1 MITAGCT
8 RQTKMTQT
16 DVLFI
21 EPYYGGSHKQLV
33 DLLVR
38 EFGGTLFTLPPTKW
52 HWRTRVSALHFAD
65 TIPEAP
71 KECKTLFASSVLN
84 LCELVALRPD
94 LGKLNKVLY
103 FHENQLIYPVRKQ
116 LERDFQYGYNQ
127 ILSCLLA
134 DVILF
139 NSHFNMASFLD
150 SIPSFLKLIPDH
162 RPTRIVERIRGKCR
176 VAYFPL
182 EPNLHHL
189 VQTPEQTKQAF
200 HANSPQAGTTDAPQT
215 RTTDAPQTGT
225 IDALQTST
233 TDPPQTG
240 TTDAPQTGT
249 TDAPQTGTTNA
260 PQTSTT
266 DPPQTGTTD
275 APQTGTTDAPQ
286 TGTTN
291 APQTSTTDPPQTG
304 TTDAPQT
311 GTTNAPQTST
321 TDPPQ
326 TSTTDASQLC
336 SSTLLLPQQLNCL
349 RTVPCLHILWPHR
362 WEHDKGPDEFCVVLT
377 KLLDARLD
385 FVVSILG
392 SHTNDIPASIQA
404 VIPLLGSR
412 LLHKGSVPQQD
423 YWRILTEA
431 DVVVSTAKHEFFGV
445 AMLEASYCGCYPLCP
460 NRLVY
465 PEIYPEEC
473 LYNTEQQLFKRLR
486 AFCLRPT
493 LARTDLQIRF
503 DRFQWGAL
511 KLQYKHALHI

>member
-1 MITAGCT
+1 
-8 RQTKMTQT
+8 MTQAACS

-38 EFGGTLFTLPPTKW
+38 EFGGTLFTLPPSKW

-65 TIPEAP
+65 TIPEPP
-71 KECKTLFASSVLN
+71 KLCKTLFASSVLN

-162 RPTRIVERIRGKCR
+162 RPIGVVERIRDKCS
-176 VAYFPL
+176 VLYFPL
-182 EPNLHHL
+182 EPNLHHNI
-189 VQTPEQTKQAF
+189 QIREQTKKAF
-200 HANSPQAGTTDAPQT
+200 NDMGINTTDSPQLDTTDVPQAGTTTP
-215 RTTDAPQTGT
+215 
-225 IDALQTST
+225 
-233 TDPPQTG
+233 
-240 TTDAPQTGT
+240 
-249 TDAPQTGTTNA
+249 
-260 PQTSTT
+260 
-266 DPPQTGTTD
+266 
-275 APQTGTTDAPQ
+275 
-286 TGTTN
+286 
-291 APQTSTTDPPQTG
+291 
-304 TTDAPQT
+304 
-311 GTTNAPQTST
+311 
-321 TDPPQ
+321 
-326 TSTTDASQLC
+326 QLC
-336 SSTLLLPQQLNCL
+336 SSRSTLLSQKLTCL
-349 RTVPCLHILWPHR
+349 LATPCLHILWPHR
-362 WEHDKGPDEFCVVLT
+362 WEHDKGPDEFCAVLR

-392 SHTNDIPASIQA
+392 SHTNDIPASIQE

-412 LLHKGSVPQQD
+412 LLHKGSVSQQD

-486 AFCLRPT
+486 AFCLRPNLT
-493 LARTDLQIRF
+493 RANLQIPF
-503 DRFQWGAL
+503 DRFQWGTL
-511 KLQYKHALHI
+511 KLQYKHSLHL